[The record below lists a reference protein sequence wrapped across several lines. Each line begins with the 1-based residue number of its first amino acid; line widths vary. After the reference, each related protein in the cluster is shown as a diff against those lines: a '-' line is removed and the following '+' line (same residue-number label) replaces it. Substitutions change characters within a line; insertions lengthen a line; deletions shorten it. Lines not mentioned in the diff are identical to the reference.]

1 MSFLPGRRAVHEKC
15 LNEAQRL
22 LATDKDVIVP
32 VKKLWRQVT
41 DQGKKQQFEVAS
53 LPDFT
58 ALLEADPRFEF
69 LPAHSTIEDDLSE
82 PPDAALEEF
91 NDQLDQ
97 LEQMEQ
103 MGFYSGD
110 RVKLRAVQL
119 TPEIVGGIIRSKL
132 DRTMDA
138 LTKAWDQRPKDDAET
153 EETLR
158 VILDKAQELQR
169 DVNEAFS
176 EDRMKELSKVLKRH
190 TKKAAGTKKTSR
202 PSQKR
207 TVTKRK
213 KPGSRPRPSSLQP
226 TARRKPAPSSP
237 RRRKR
242 R

>member
-1 MSFLPGRRAVHEKC
+1 MRDVYEKC

-22 LATDKDVIVP
+22 LAADRDVIVP

-41 DQGKKQQFEVAS
+41 DQGKRQHFEVAS

-69 LPAHSTIEDDLSE
+69 LPAHSTIEEDFE
-82 PPDAALEEF
+82 DAADATPEDFDDE
-91 NDQLDQ
+91 LDQ

-138 LTKAWDQRPKDDAET
+138 LSKAWDQRPKDDVET

-158 VILDKAQELQR
+158 VILDKAQELR
-169 DVNEAFS
+169 KDVNEAFS
-176 EDRMKELSKVLKRH
+176 EDRMKELSRVLNRH
-190 TKKAAGTKKTSR
+190 AGKARKKTKSTGA
-202 PSQKR
+202 PPKR
-207 TVTKRK
+207 RGAK
-213 KPGSRPRPSSLQP
+213 G
-226 TARRKPAPSSP
+226 RKPASRSRTAAPRSAAQRKPASYSP